1 MEKSSHWLPWALV
14 LLMVAA
20 GVTIPIAG
28 PRAFGLS
35 PADNAVLS
43 GALGGALIG
52 AAGAL
57 LALLVVDWRQTIA
70 ARQLRVEKLD
80 STCKLIAAELVNV
93 AVGLIQTK
101 QTMDVAIETFYSNGV
116 VPENENFERDR
127 PREMPLTDSLGAD
140 LLILPSSSL
149 DALATLKANLARTA
163 DSLAEISSGRQ
174 RFGLLAAQRLSDSLA
189 HDMTVLA
196 ACFDSFAPERK
207 LGFPNRAKPEL
218 ATELLRQ
225 FAGKSIA
232 NERL

>member
-1 MEKSSHWLPWALV
+1 MCWCLARKKPHRNP
-14 LLMVAA
+14 
-20 GVTIPIAG
+20 GK
-28 PRAFGLS
+28 LS
-35 PADNAVLS
+35 PTDNAVLS

-57 LALLVVDWRQTIA
+57 LALLVVDWRQTVA
-70 ARQLRVEKLD
+70 ARQLRAEKLD

-93 AVGLIQTK
+93 ALGLIQTK
-101 QTMDVAIETFYSNGV
+101 RTMDVAIETYHNNDV

-174 RFGLLAAQRLSDSLA
+174 RFGLLAAQRLSGGLA

-196 ACFDSFAPERK
+196 KCFDCFAPERK
-207 LGFPNRAKPEL
+207 LEFSNRPKAEL
-218 ATELLRQ
+218 ATELLRE
-225 FAGKSIA
+225 FSRKSIA